1 MANTIQHKRGS
12 GTPAGGIARGEL
24 AIQEVAA
31 NYTTNSSSKLW
42 IGEGSTPS
50 LRQVGFG
57 IYDGSTQSG
66 IPIGGNLTFT
76 GGTAITTTVS
86 GAGVTHAVTAAS
98 IGDTQL
104 AYNTG
109 QHLTTTSAPTFAT
122 VNTGQGAN
130 ELYDM
135 NQNVKTDSAVTFAT
149 LEITGVAGSIDTEG
163 SIYLTGD
170 EKVVRWYEGNNY
182 ISLAAPSSV
191 SENTDYL
198 WPAADGTGGYQ
209 LTTDGSGNLSWAASG
224 GTVNTADIAD
234 VSVTQT
240 ELAELETLGST
251 SISSTN
257 WTALSNLTGTNSG
270 NQTINTAD
278 IADVSVT
285 QTELAELQT
294 LGSTSISSTNWTALS
309 NLTGT
314 NSGDNTVCTS
324 GAATTATQVYINTDD
339 SGDTSCQIPF
349 IIDTGGAFRA
359 LYEDSGLLYNNTSNY
374 ITANLTGNVTGD
386 VTGNADTATTT
397 NAVSAPAIRDATE
410 ATVATGDY
418 FLFGDVNDS
427 DAIRKDTIQGILDLA
442 GGGGSG
448 TITAGSIH
456 EVAYY
461 SGNGTTLAGD
471 PGLLYE
477 AVGNTLT
484 GTAQWTTTSMV
495 LSGTGGLEI
504 DVANGDPVIIFD
516 TQGADKFTMGVDDSD
531 ADSFKI
537 DSGGS
542 LALVSDFRMD
552 SSGNVMI
559 KGELNAASLDIS
571 GNVDVDGTLETDAF
585 SINGTSV
592 TSTAAELNILDGVTS
607 TAAELNILDGVTS
620 TTAELN
626 ILDGVTSTTAELNL
640 IDGGTARGTV
650 AVDSGDGFLH
660 NDGGVMRMTNISA
673 LADRLAGTN
682 LSASDGVMSFIGSGG
697 DNWDDPVDADILPD
711 GQTGRNLGGLH
722 NEFET
727 LWLAQ
732 TGGLENA
739 GTLTQTGISTF
750 GSDIECASA
759 AAATLGTPSVRWGHA
774 YCTGYSSW
782 DGETQRLGA
791 TNTSFNFSTF
801 ANTVS
806 MKFKN
811 GIVYYLD
818 IGLSDEA
825 VKENI
830 QTIIP
835 SGLDLITQIPIK
847 TWNWKEDFAIATEQD
862 ASELQKGILAQD
874 AQSISADYAIEVP
887 DPRDED
893 ETLLQLSPAFSK
905 DFYLGLIQSVKELK
919 TMNDALEA
927 RIAAL
932 EAA

>member
-31 NYTTNSSSKLW
+31 NYTTDSSSKLW

-76 GGTAITTTVS
+76 GGTGITTTVS

-270 NQTINTAD
+270 
-278 IADVSVT
+278 
-285 QTELAELQT
+285 
-294 LGSTSISSTNWTALS
+294 
-309 NLTGT
+309 
-314 NSGDNTVCTS
+314 DNTVCTS
-324 GAATTATQVYINTDD
+324 GAATTATQVYINTGD

-374 ITANLTGNVTGD
+374 ITANLTGNVTGN

-397 NAVSAPAIRDATE
+397 NAISAPAIRDATE

-418 FLFGDVNDS
+418 FLFGDANDS
-427 DAIRKDTIQGILDLA
+427 EAIRKDTIQGILDLA

-542 LALVSDFRMD
+542 LALMSDFRLD

-607 TAAELNILDGVTS
+607 T
-620 TTAELN
+620 TAELN
-626 ILDGVTSTTAELNL
+626 ILDGVTSTTTEINL

-682 LSASDGVMSFIGSGG
+682 LSASDGVMSFTGSGG

-759 AAATLGTPSVRWGHA
+759 AAATLGTPAVRWGHA

-874 AQSISADYAIEVP
+874 AQSISADYTIEVP

>member
-31 NYTTNSSSKLW
+31 NYTTDSSSKLW

-76 GGTAITTTVS
+76 GGTGITTTVS

-270 NQTINTAD
+270 
-278 IADVSVT
+278 
-285 QTELAELQT
+285 
-294 LGSTSISSTNWTALS
+294 
-309 NLTGT
+309 
-314 NSGDNTVCTS
+314 DNTVCTS

-374 ITANLTGNVTGD
+374 ITANLTGNVTGN

-397 NAVSAPAIRDATE
+397 NAISAPAIRDATE

-418 FLFGDVNDS
+418 FLFGDANDS
-427 DAIRKDTIQGILDLA
+427 EAIRKDTIQGILDLA

-542 LALVSDFRMD
+542 LALMSDFRLD

-607 TAAELNILDGVTS
+607 T
-620 TTAELN
+620 TAELN
-626 ILDGVTSTTAELNL
+626 ILDGVTSTTTEINL

-682 LSASDGVMSFIGSGG
+682 LSASDGVMSFTGSGG

-759 AAATLGTPSVRWGHA
+759 AAATLGTPAVRWGHA

-874 AQSISADYAIEVP
+874 AQSISADYTIEVP

>member
-31 NYTTNSSSKLW
+31 NYTTDSSSKLW

-76 GGTAITTTVS
+76 GGTGITTTVS

-240 ELAELETLGST
+240 ELAEL
-251 SISSTN
+251 
-257 WTALSNLTGTNSG
+257 
-270 NQTINTAD
+270 
-278 IADVSVT
+278 
-285 QTELAELQT
+285 QT

-324 GAATTATQVYINTDD
+324 GAATTATQVYINTGD

-374 ITANLTGNVTGD
+374 ITANLTGNVTGN

-397 NAVSAPAIRDATE
+397 NALSAPAIRDATE

-418 FLFGDVNDS
+418 FLFGDANDS
-427 DAIRKDTIQGILDLA
+427 DAIKKDTIQGILDLA

-448 TITAGSIH
+448 TENVT
-456 EVAYY
+456 
-461 SGNGTTLAGD
+461 
-471 PGLLYE
+471 
-477 AVGNTLT
+477 
-484 GTAQWTTTSMV
+484 
-495 LSGTGGLEI
+495 
-504 DVANGDPVIIFD
+504 
-516 TQGADKFTMGVDDSD
+516 D
-531 ADSFKI
+531 ADSPPAN
-537 DSGGS
+537 SAPGPPQERYT
-542 LALVSDFRMD
+542 VP
-552 SSGNVMI
+552 SS
-559 KGELNAASLDIS
+559 
-571 GNVDVDGTLETDAF
+571 
-585 SINGTSV
+585 SV
-592 TSTAAELNILDGVTS
+592 TVNMFPFQPSPQESVP
-607 TAAELNILDGVTS
+607 
-620 TTAELN
+620 
-626 ILDGVTSTTAELNL
+626 
-640 IDGGTARGTV
+640 V
-650 AVDSGDGFLH
+650 AV
-660 NDGGVMRMTNISA
+660 
-673 LADRLAGTN
+673 
-682 LSASDGVMSFIGSGG
+682 
-697 DNWDDPVDADILPD
+697 
-711 GQTGRNLGGLH
+711 
-722 NEFET
+722 
-727 LWLAQ
+727 
-732 TGGLENA
+732 
-739 GTLTQTGISTF
+739 
-750 GSDIECASA
+750 
-759 AAATLGTPSVRWGHA
+759 
-774 YCTGYSSW
+774 
-782 DGETQRLGA
+782 
-791 TNTSFNFSTF
+791 
-801 ANTVS
+801 
-806 MKFKN
+806 
-811 GIVYYLD
+811 
-818 IGLSDEA
+818 
-825 VKENI
+825 
-830 QTIIP
+830 
-835 SGLDLITQIPIK
+835 
-847 TWNWKEDFAIATEQD
+847 
-862 ASELQKGILAQD
+862 
-874 AQSISADYAIEVP
+874 
-887 DPRDED
+887 
-893 ETLLQLSPAFSK
+893 
-905 DFYLGLIQSVKELK
+905 
-919 TMNDALEA
+919 
-927 RIAAL
+927 
-932 EAA
+932 

>member
-31 NYTTNSSSKLW
+31 NYTTDSSSKLW

-76 GGTAITTTVS
+76 GGTGITTTVS

-374 ITANLTGNVTGD
+374 ITANLTGNVTGN

-397 NAVSAPAIRDATE
+397 NAISAPAIRDATE

-418 FLFGDVNDS
+418 FLFGDANDS
-427 DAIRKDTIQGILDLA
+427 DAIKKDTIQGILDLA

-448 TITAGSIH
+448 TINSGATH
-456 EVAYY
+456 EVAVY
-461 SGNGTTLAGD
+461 SGSTTLDG
-471 PGLLYE
+471 YTNFTY
-477 AVGNTLT
+477 V
-484 GTAQWTTTSMV
+484 
-495 LSGTGGLEI
+495 SGTGTMNVPTAITCTNGHWELNADGLYLGVNDFITFETGASDAYEGLLKWPTVTSSDKTINLPNASGTVCVAGGTGLTLSSVGSMAVDEEQTINTINTTGMNI
-504 DVANGDPVIIFD
+504 DSSNNIILDVGSGDQIRLKESGNQYGSIRFGGAEAYGEENSTAITTGAVLVLKSDDNVTGHGAALILHDKDNSHVTGWQAHDTTTEDLLYKMPAADGSDGQFLKTDGSGNTSWAAASGSGDIDIHGTPVNKQFAVWTDAD
-516 TQGADKFTMGVDDSD
+516 TLKGTDKFT
-531 ADSFKI
+531 
-537 DSGGS
+537 
-542 LALVSDFRMD
+542 
-552 SSGNVMI
+552 
-559 KGELNAASLDIS
+559 
-571 GNVDVDGTLETDAF
+571 LE
-585 SINGTSV
+585 
-592 TSTAAELNILDGVTS
+592 
-607 TAAELNILDGVTS
+607 
-620 TTAELN
+620 
-626 ILDGVTSTTAELNL
+626 
-640 IDGGTARGTV
+640 
-650 AVDSGDGFLH
+650 
-660 NDGGVMRMTNISA
+660 
-673 LADRLAGTN
+673 
-682 LSASDGVMSFIGSGG
+682 
-697 DNWDDPVDADILPD
+697 
-711 GQTGRNLGGLH
+711 
-722 NEFET
+722 
-727 LWLAQ
+727 AQ
-732 TGGLENA
+732 GLE
-739 GTLTQTGISTF
+739 
-750 GSDIECASA
+750 
-759 AAATLGTPSVRWGHA
+759 W
-774 YCTGYSSW
+774 
-782 DGETQRLGA
+782 
-791 TNTSFNFSTF
+791 
-801 ANTVS
+801 
-806 MKFKN
+806 
-811 GIVYYLD
+811 
-818 IGLSDEA
+818 
-825 VKENI
+825 
-830 QTIIP
+830 IIMR
-835 SGLDLITQIPIK
+835 T
-847 TWNWKEDFAIATEQD
+847 
-862 ASELQKGILAQD
+862 
-874 AQSISADYAIEVP
+874 
-887 DPRDED
+887 
-893 ETLLQLSPAFSK
+893 
-905 DFYLGLIQSVKELK
+905 
-919 TMNDALEA
+919 
-927 RIAAL
+927 
-932 EAA
+932 